1 LDQRKLIQP
10 RKERASV
17 GGKFT
22 NRVRGTHP
30 AGQGGEVE
38 ALLAGARG
46 LAPGRVRGPQAPPG
60 HPEAE
65 GLDRTHSPRRDRR
78 FLPRVRRA
86 GKHRRP
92 SGGLDSSLRRLAQGQ
107 ALRVPRLRL
116 HPSRP
121 QLVSGTGLRGR
132 GDGTPPV
139 GSSPRRGG
147 LAMSPE
153 PIPLIGGSRAIVPN
167 RAGRGSAGR
176 SRSWKRRRARGN
188 ERKGR

>member
-1 LDQRKLIQP
+1 MDQWKLIQP
-10 RKERASV
+10 RKERESV

-22 NRVRGTHP
+22 NRVRRTHS
-30 AGQGGEVE
+30 AGQGGEME
-38 ALLAGARG
+38 ALFAGARG
-46 LAPGRVRGPQAPPG
+46 LAPGRVRGAQAPPG

-78 FLPRVRRA
+78 FLPRVRRV

-107 ALRVPRLRL
+107 ALRVSRLRL

-121 QLVSGTGLRGR
+121 QMVFGTGLRGR

-139 GSSPRRGG
+139 GSGLRQGG
-147 LAMSPE
+147 LATSPE
-153 PIPLIGGSRAIVPN
+153 PILLIGDSRVFVAK
-167 RAGRGSAGR
+167 RAA
-176 SRSWKRRRARGN
+176 RASPTSVAKYRPH
-188 ERKGR
+188 RPHHW